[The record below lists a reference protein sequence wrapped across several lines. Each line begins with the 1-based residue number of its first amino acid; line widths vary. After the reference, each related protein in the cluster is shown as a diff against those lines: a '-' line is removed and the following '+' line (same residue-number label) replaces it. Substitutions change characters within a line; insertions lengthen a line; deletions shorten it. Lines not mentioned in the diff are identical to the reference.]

1 MKEATINILT
11 AVKKTGKKV
20 LKVQEVLLE
29 SFLFIGDGKN
39 KKGWVIWKADK
50 KEDLDFISIVENYV
64 L

>member
-39 KKGWVIWKADK
+39 KKG
-50 KEDLDFISIVENYV
+50 
-64 L
+64 